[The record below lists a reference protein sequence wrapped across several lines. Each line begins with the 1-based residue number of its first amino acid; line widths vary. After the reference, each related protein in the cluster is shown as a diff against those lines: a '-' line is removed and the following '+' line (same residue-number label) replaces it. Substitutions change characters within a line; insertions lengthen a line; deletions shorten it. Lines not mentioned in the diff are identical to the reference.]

1 MNREPTLYEALKSSY
16 NPKKKN
22 NLGKNGYALDSGL
35 SNGNQQVYYN
45 KDKKKL
51 LYTVTGTHNLK
62 DWATD
67 AYLAFGGLKNTNRYK
82 EADKTLKLAKEKY
95 KPINTTVAG
104 HSLGGSIAQYVG
116 SKNDKV
122 LTLDKGATLFQ
133 KTRSNENA
141 FRSAG
146 DAVSLLN
153 SNATRMKTFE
163 NPNFRTGIISLDIL
177 RSHNVDNIKNKQIF
191 T

>member
-1 MNREPTLYEALKSSY
+1 MNRDPTLYEALKSSY
-16 NPKKKN
+16 NPKKN

-95 KPINTTVAG
+95 NPLNTTVAG
-104 HSLGGSIAQYVG
+104 HSLGGSIAQYIG
-116 SKNDKV
+116 SKNDKI
-122 LTLDKGATLFQ
+122 LTLDKGATIGQ
-133 KTRSNENA
+133 KTRKNENA

-163 NPNFRTGIISLDIL
+163 NPNFRTGILPLDIL
-177 RSHNVDNIKNKQIF
+177 QAHNVDNIKNKQIF